1 MSWGRF
7 FHRTR
12 ADLDHAREFEAHL
25 ALETDDN
32 VARGLS
38 PNDAHRAAIRKLG
51 NTTRVREDVYHMNTI
66 GFVETL
72 MQDLRYTVRML
83 RKSPGF
89 TVTAILTIALGLGA
103 NAAIFSFLDAVLL
116 KPLPYPQ
123 PERLIAVSENVP
135 QGDHAAVTPGN
146 FLDWREGSKTAR
158 LCASTGNWLTMTGHG
173 EPQRVQ
179 ARLVSYDYFDVLGTP
194 VATGRTFL
202 AEEGVPGSD
211 RVMIVSYRYWQ
222 QHLGGDPDILGKRFT
237 LDGAPYKVV
246 GILPAGSWYD
256 RHPADVW
263 LPLAL
268 THANASR
275 EFHSMQVFGRLNSGA
290 TVAGASAELNG
301 IAARLAAEYPKTNK
315 GCSVTV
321 DLTADRIVGDRLRMW
336 LHLLFAAV
344 GAVLLIACVNLAN
357 LLLARSAARERELW
371 VRLSLGAGRMR
382 LVRQFLTE
390 SLVLSLAGGVL
401 GCGLAYALKQA
412 LMAALPPF
420 TLPPQAVVEIDLP
433 VLAYL
438 FAVSIL
444 SGVLFGL
451 APALAAWR
459 HDVASGL
466 NQGSR
471 GSSGGVSGQRMRA
484 ALIVAEVALSFM
496 LVATAGLLIHSFM
509 RMTGVDTGVN
519 TANVLTMQLPR
530 AMQRDVDPVR
540 EAVVM
545 DQIHDSVAALP
556 GVIDAAVTSDM
567 PMQGWGFG
575 MPFIVQGRSS
585 NPTALKQVCGF
596 KIVGSSYFH
605 ALGMTLMSGRALAP
619 TDTAGTPPVAVMN
632 QTMAK
637 QVFPGESPIGQ
648 RVLIQRIV
656 TGKRELGA
664 SIPWEIVGVV
674 ANEKTSSL
682 DDPTERPGVYVTFD
696 QSPIVGV
703 GLAVRVH
710 GDPSHFTKSINA
722 AIWSVNRDQAIT
734 DVKLLE
740 QIKSE
745 STAGS
750 RFIMLVLAGFAGLAL
765 LLAAIGIYGVVAYSV
780 TQRTREMGIRS
791 ALGASKVQLLV
802 LALRNSV
809 LLTGI
814 GLAAGALGIL
824 ASRTLVASLLFDTQP
839 AEPAT
844 LLAVAAVLTTV
855 ALLASTVPARR
866 AAAIDPS
873 RALREE

>member
-1 MSWGRF
+1 MSWLRF
-7 FHRTR
+7 LHRTR
-12 ADLDHAREFEAHL
+12 ADFDHASEFQSHL

-32 VARGLS
+32 IARGMS
-38 PNDAHRAAIRKLG
+38 PGDARRAAIRKLG
-51 NTTRVREDVYHMNTI
+51 NTTRLREDVYQMNTI

-89 TVTAILTIALGLGA
+89 TLTAVLTIALGLGA

-116 KPLPYPQ
+116 KPLPYPE
-123 PERLIAVSENVP
+123 PERLIAVTENVP
-135 QGDHAAVTPGN
+135 QGNHNAVAPGN

-158 LCASTGNWLTMTGHG
+158 LCGSTGSWLTMTGYG

-194 VATGRTFL
+194 VATGRTFIP
-202 AEEGVPGSD
+202 EEGVPGGD

-222 QHLGGDPDILGKRFT
+222 QHLGGDPEVLGKSFT
-237 LDGAPYKVV
+237 LDGASYKVV
-246 GILPAGSWYD
+246 GTLPAGSWYD

-263 LPLAL
+263 LPLAV

-275 EFHSMQVFGRLNSGA
+275 EFHSMQVFGRLNPGA
-290 TVAGASAELNG
+290 TVASSRAELNG

-315 GCSVTV
+315 DCGVTV
-321 DLTADRIVGDRLRMW
+321 DLTADRIVGDRLRQW
-336 LHLLFAAV
+336 LQLLFAAV

-390 SLVLSLAGGVL
+390 SLVLSLAGGAL

-412 LMAALPPF
+412 LVTALPPF
-420 TLPPQAVVEIDLP
+420 TLPAQAVVQIDLP

-438 FAVSIL
+438 LAVSVL

-471 GSSGGVSGQRMRA
+471 GSSGGVSGQRLRA
-484 ALIVAEVALSFM
+484 TLIVAEVALSFV

-519 TANVLTMQLPR
+519 ITNVLTMQLPR
-530 AMQRDVDPVR
+530 AMQRDTDPVR

-556 GVIDAAVTSDM
+556 GVIDAAVTSAM

-575 MPFIVQGRSS
+575 MAFTVLGRSADS
-585 NPTALKQVCGF
+585 AASRQNCGF
-596 KIVGSSYFH
+596 KIVGPSYFH
-605 ALGMTLMSGRALAP
+605 ALGMALKSGRALAP
-619 TDTAGTPPVAVMN
+619 TDTARTPPVAVIN

-637 QVFPGESPIGQ
+637 QVFPGENPIGQ
-648 RVLIQRIV
+648 HVSIQRIV

-664 SIPWEIVGVV
+664 HIPWEIVGVV
-674 ANEKTSSL
+674 ADEKTSSL
-682 DDPTERPGVYVTFD
+682 DDPTESPGVYVTFD

-710 GDPSHFTKSINA
+710 GDPSRFMKSIQS
-722 AIWSVNRDQAIT
+722 AIWSVNHDQAIT

-750 RFIMLVLAGFAGLAL
+750 RFIMLVLTGFAGVAL

-791 ALGASKVQLLV
+791 ALGASKVQLMA
-802 LALRNSV
+802 LALQSSV
-809 LLTGI
+809 VLTAI
-814 GLAAGALGIL
+814 GLAVGALGIL
-824 ASRTLVASLLFDTQP
+824 GSRTLVASLLFDTKP
-839 AEPAT
+839 AEPVT

-855 ALLASTVPARR
+855 ALLASAVPARR
-866 AAAIDPS
+866 AATVDPS